1 MATSKRYTILQAIVT
16 ALKTITTA
24 SYNTTVKY
32 VSTDLNIDHPDQL
45 DKNKFP
51 ACFPYDDDEIKEGLA
66 VFGSTGDN
74 MISTL
79 TIVITSMIYSR
90 VSSQNILKRANLIQ
104 DIEKVMVTDT
114 GISNLLI
121 ELPDPVSVM
130 TDKGFFKNYAVFDQT
145 FSCKYTY
152 VHSTG
157 G

>member
-1 MATSKRYTILQAIVT
+1 MSIRYDILQAIVT
-16 ALKTITTA
+16 ALGTITTTNH
-24 SYNTTVKY
+24 YNTTVKY

-66 VFGSTGDN
+66 VFGSAGDN

-90 VSSQNILKRANLIQ
+90 VSSRNILKRANLIQ
-104 DIEKVMVTDT
+104 DIERVMVTDT
-114 GISNLLI
+114 ALSALLI
-121 ELPDPVSVM
+121 EPVSPKNIT
-130 TDKGFFKNYAVFDQT
+130 TDKGFFKNYSVWDATFDAQ
-145 FSCKYTY
+145 YTY